1 VTSRL
6 GFKGECDS
14 QLRYGLLTSPYDR
27 YSLISAAVK
36 PAYRLY
42 DLSGRVAREVKT
54 KTEYNAAVS
63 LDTRGKC
70 AQN

>member
-1 VTSRL
+1 MVISRS
-6 GFKGECDS
+6 GFKGERDL
-14 QLRYGLLTSPYDR
+14 QFRYSLLTSLFNR

-63 LDTRGKC
+63 VD
-70 AQN
+70 